1 LVEGS
6 TTIRTLL
13 GRGVGIDTN
22 LTIGEVE
29 EDEGGSSLIRVSA
42 QLHNDEVAEYPM
54 PEELVM
60 LAQYLKQSKQ
70 SIFEFFSS
78 IDLDGSG
85 EVDGYEFRE
94 ALSKANIAD
103 LPPWEMG
110 RLVNA
115 VDLDGDGRL
124 NLPELDIMISKIRN
138 EILDSE
144 EE

>member
-1 LVEGS
+1 MNFL
-6 TTIRTLL
+6 
-13 GRGVGIDTN
+13 
-22 LTIGEVE
+22 

-42 QLHNDEVAEYPM
+42 QLHNDEVTEYPV

-60 LAQYLKQSKQ
+60 LAQFLKQTKQ
-70 SIFEFFSS
+70 SIFEFFRS

-85 EVDGYEFRE
+85 EVDGYEFQQ

-138 EILDSE
+138 DILDSE

>member
-1 LVEGS
+1 
-6 TTIRTLL
+6 
-13 GRGVGIDTN
+13 
-22 LTIGEVE
+22 
-29 EDEGGSSLIRVSA
+29 
-42 QLHNDEVAEYPM
+42 M

-115 VDLDGDGRL
+115 VDLDCDGRL
-124 NLPELDIMISKIRN
+124 NLTELDIMISKIRN